1 MVRPTF
7 EFLFTL
13 AEGIQRHFLAN
24 KFAFTS
30 DYEFK
35 DNSLSILAINC
46 ENKFK
51 VLYIPMNRILVSG
64 YTDENFEEFIKLL
77 G

>member
-1 MVRPTF
+1 MVWPTF

-24 KFAFTS
+24 KFTFTS
-30 DYEFK
+30 DDKFK
-35 DNSLSILAINC
+35 DNSLSILVINC
-46 ENKFK
+46 ENKIK

-64 YTDENFEEFIKLL
+64 YTDEKIEEYIKLL